1 MGMFSVDEQPRF
13 IELEREVKRLEA
25 ENNTLRQELQEL
37 GIAFDAL
44 RAEWQQLQFEY
55 HCNLEDSYYFNN
67 YNTLLDEVWD
77 RR

>member
-44 RAEWQQLQFEY
+44 RAKWQQLQSEY

>member
-44 RAEWQQLQFEY
+44 RAEWQQLQSEY